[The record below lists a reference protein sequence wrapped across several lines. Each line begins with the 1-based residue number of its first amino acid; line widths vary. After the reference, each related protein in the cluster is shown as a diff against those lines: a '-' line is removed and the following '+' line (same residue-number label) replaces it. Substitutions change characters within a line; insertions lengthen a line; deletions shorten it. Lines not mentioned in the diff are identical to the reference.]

1 MFAGSDDLRSEGDSA
16 QKGDG
21 QKESN
26 PFSNSEAT
34 IIHNN

>member
-1 MFAGSDDLRSEGDSA
+1 MLAGSDDLRSEGEYTK
-16 QKGDG
+16 KGDG